1 MRQKKYKFM
10 KINILQHKSWLF
22 VLVTTLFLI
31 NSCIDEVDFE
41 RPDAI
46 ENGIAIQGKLVKGDP
61 SFIQV
66 SVRRVFD
73 FSNEPRLLNA
83 RRVVLLNEKGDEL
96 ELSSTEIGIFSAE
109 TPSGA
114 PNFQVD
120 YGDRFRIKVDLF
132 DGRRYESDFDELYP
146 VSPSRSLRATAF
158 KQLRVN
164 DITGAIDSFDA
175 VGFYLNTSLRTPE
188 QAKPRLL
195 FEMEATYRLTDSPEA
210 YSNRSCFP
218 LRISDNEP
226 KACYISISPNVNHL
240 VLDANDIAQEELSDF
255 ELFTTP
261 VFNIFAEGY
270 YLSLFQQ
277 SLSPT
282 AYEYWSQ
289 VNEVVNQE
297 GGLFEAPSGKVI
309 TNMRRIDEEVDDVF
323 GYFYVT
329 EENIQRVYVSPEQAG
344 NPDTRCPAPLT
355 EGGIAPTDCC
365 DCSKVENSATARP
378 EWWVE

>member
-1 MRQKKYKFM
+1 MT
-10 KINILQHKSWLF
+10 ISILQRNICLLL
-22 VLVTTLFLI
+22 VLSALI
-31 NSCIDEVDFE
+31 VVSSCVDEIDFE

-46 ENGIAIQGKLVKGDP
+46 ENGIAIQGKLIKGDP
-61 SFIQV
+61 SFVQV

-73 FSNEPRLLNA
+73 FTNEPRLVNA

-96 ELSSTEIGIFSAE
+96 ELSSTAIGIFTAAI
-109 TPSGA
+109 PSGD

-158 KQLRVN
+158 KQVRVN
-164 DITGAIDSFDA
+164 DITGAIDSFDV

-188 QAKPRLL
+188 QGNPRLL
-195 FEMEATYRLTDSPEA
+195 FEMEATYKLTDSPQV

-218 LRISDNEP
+218 TRVAGAEA
-226 KACYISISPNVNHL
+226 KTCYISISPNVNHL
-240 VLDANDIAQEELSDF
+240 VVDANDIAQEELNDF

-261 VFNIFAEGY
+261 IFNIFAEGY

-277 SLSPT
+277 SLSPS

-309 TNMRRIDEEVDDVF
+309 SNMHRIDEDVDDVF

-329 EENIQRVYVSPEQAG
+329 EQNIQRVYVSPEQAG
-344 NPDTRCPAPLT
+344 NVDTRCPAPLT
-355 EGGIAPTDCC
+355 EGGVAPTDCC
-365 DCSKVENSATARP
+365 DCSKVENSATQRP